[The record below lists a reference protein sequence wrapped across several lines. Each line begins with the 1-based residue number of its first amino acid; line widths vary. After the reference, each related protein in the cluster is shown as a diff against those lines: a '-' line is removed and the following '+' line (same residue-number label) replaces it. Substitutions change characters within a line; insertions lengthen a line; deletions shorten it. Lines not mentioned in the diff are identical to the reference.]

1 MLDAKCHA
9 WRNRMHA
16 AVHNAMHDAQVFPKE
31 LFGELID
38 RLEDRYSIG
47 KLEQERRS
55 LHSDRH
61 LTLNTRQGSIGEP
74 LTDVSEEVIVPAKE
88 PGIEEGGSPM
98 AISRIEKV
106 QETLRTAGLKRKRKK
121 DASAKG
127 LGLEPLQDTFL
138 ELGSHLEHLTPSFF
152 KTLQLDEHPS
162 LATSREASV
171 TSHIQLGLHVVDSL
185 QKLHVAEIAK
195 QLAATAR
202 ALETA
207 LSDAG
212 LTHQPRA
219 TQISSSYV

>member
-1 MLDAKCHA
+1 
-9 WRNRMHA
+9 
-16 AVHNAMHDAQVFPKE
+16 
-31 LFGELID
+31 
-38 RLEDRYSIG
+38 
-47 KLEQERRS
+47 
-55 LHSDRH
+55 
-61 LTLNTRQGSIGEP
+61 
-74 LTDVSEEVIVPAKE
+74 
-88 PGIEEGGSPM
+88 M

-138 ELGSHLEHLTPSFF
+138 ELSSHLEHLTPSFF

-185 QKLHVAEIAK
+185 QKLHVADAK